1 MCVKKKT
8 KTNNCRR
15 PAVRAERIE
24 DGIGRFYGR
33 FRVQPEHV
41 EQIQAAVR
49 EELATSQAEAA
60 RGLQRATKLKGQT
73 QDERKK
79 LLQAHYAGAIPQDL
93 LASEMQRLT
102 RELAEAEAE
111 IAAAQAT
118 NEDVEATLARALT
131 AAQHCERAYLT
142 APNQIRRQI
151 NQGFFVKLFIG
162 EDGEVAQ
169 VELTEPF
176 AALLDGEPFV
186 LAARPTTNTDTG
198 SDVVG
203 DAPNTSTV
211 DSDTAEHRATDVEN
225 GATLRKY
232 NPTPRGSMPVGRGVK
247 GEYLVGAVGFEPTT
261 PGL

>member
-1 MCVKKKT
+1 
-8 KTNNCRR
+8 
-15 PAVRAERIE
+15 VRAERIE
-24 DGIGRFYGR
+24 DGIGRFYER
-33 FRVQPEHV
+33 FRVRPEHV

-60 RGLQRATKLKGQT
+60 RGLQRATKRKGQT

-102 RELAEAEAE
+102 RELAEAEVE

-118 NEDVEATLARALT
+118 NEGVEATLARALT

-162 EDGEVAQ
+162 EDGDVAQ

-176 AALLDGEPFV
+176 AALIEPAIGAIT
-186 LAARPTTNTDTG
+186 LR
-198 SDVVG
+198 
-203 DAPNTSTV
+203 
-211 DSDTAEHRATDVEN
+211 EN
-225 GATLRKY
+225 G
-232 NPTPRGSMPVGRGVK
+232 NTPRGDMPVGRGVK
-247 GEYLVGAVGFEPTT
+247 DEYLVGAVGFEPTT
-261 PGL
+261 PACKA